1 MRVPRA
7 GDGPGT
13 PGDRW
18 LEAYLDGARENVRA
32 PHGFTQ
38 KVMDAVYREALAG
51 RSLPAG
57 AAHVRGFPA
66 GPAPA
71 AVAVRQGI
79 RALAG
84 SLAGRPTVSRMYRRL
99 GVSFMLTAAVLAV
112 SLLLPHGG
120 YPTLIRSG
128 SNDALGA
135 GPSAAVQSALIGAG
149 HAVQGALG
157 EQQIGGNQE

>member
-1 MRVPRA
+1 MRIPRA
-7 GDGPGT
+7 GNGT
-13 PGDRW
+13 GAQGDQW
-18 LEAYLDGARENVRA
+18 LETYLDGTREDVRA
-32 PHGFTQ
+32 PHGFAQ
-38 KVMDAVYREALAG
+38 RVMDAVYREALAG

-57 AAHVRGFPA
+57 IVPSGIAAR
-66 GPAPA
+66 
-71 AVAVRQGI
+71 RGI
-79 RALAG
+79 RELAG
-84 SLAGRPTVSRMYRRL
+84 SMAARPTVSRMYRRL

-112 SLLLPHGG
+112 SLLIPHGG

-128 SNDALGA
+128 SANEALGA

>member
-51 RSLPAG
+51 
-57 AAHVRGFPA
+57 HTFPEES
-66 GPAPA
+66 
-71 AVAVRQGI
+71 VV
-79 RALAG
+79 
-84 SLAGRPTVSRMYRRL
+84 SRPTVSRMYRRL

-112 SLLLPHGG
+112 SLLIPHGG

-128 SNDALGA
+128 LNDSLGD